1 MNTNIFKCKLLL
13 LNERMESWFKRILK
27 FTYKQ
32 PRQKSLAI
40 PILILPVMLGINIRG
55 VIEKFV
61 SFSDTEKRR
70 ILNKFCDVHIEI
82 KYVRSN

>member
-13 LNERMESWFKRILK
+13 LNERMERWFKRILQYI
-27 FTYKQ
+27 YKQ

-70 ILNKFCDVHIEI
+70 ILSKFCNVHIEI
-82 KYVRSN
+82 KYVSSN